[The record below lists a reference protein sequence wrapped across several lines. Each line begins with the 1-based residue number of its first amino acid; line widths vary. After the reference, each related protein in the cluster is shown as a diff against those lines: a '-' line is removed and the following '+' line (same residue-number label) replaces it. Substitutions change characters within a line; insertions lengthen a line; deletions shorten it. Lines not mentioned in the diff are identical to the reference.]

1 MSGIEATNAD
11 LFLDNFDD
19 EEGRGV
25 VSIMISWS
33 FLVGTSKPN
42 FLISFL
48 YFLLVPYSSGKWIF
62 KKSYCVLIYFYSP
75 ISSIKL

>member
-25 VSIMISWS
+25 VSIMIS
-33 FLVGTSKPN
+33 
-42 FLISFL
+42 
-48 YFLLVPYSSGKWIF
+48 
-62 KKSYCVLIYFYSP
+62 
-75 ISSIKL
+75 